1 VVGTAERTRLHGGE
15 EGGWETPEASG
26 QPAVLPFFSPA
37 DLQALKG
44 LLKEDGQG
52 WRMISL
58 IALFCL
64 WAFAL
69 GTLFLLYVHYQGQPV
84 L

>member
-1 VVGTAERTRLHGGE
+1 
-15 EGGWETPEASG
+15 
-26 QPAVLPFFSPA
+26 VLPFFSPA